1 MVVNA
6 GFGVCV
12 LGACWGG
19 GGAPQWVYRS
29 VVYDNPN
36 LYKQPWFVKVE
47 SMTTYELNCNN
58 VQHPPNVGHDSVNR
72 QPSQEFPCHAGENP
86 TQP

>member
-29 VVYDNPN
+29 VIYDNPN
-36 LYKQPWFVKVE
+36 LYEQPWCVEVE
-47 SMTTYELNCNN
+47 SMTTY
-58 VQHPPNVGHDSVNR
+58 
-72 QPSQEFPCHAGENP
+72 
-86 TQP
+86 